1 VMEIKQPDRAAFD
14 QRMFEKELHSLRK
27 VTERGARNPPQDLS
41 YTIFVLLV
49 LWLIVGVPLLT
60 GILLAFLLGR

>member
-1 VMEIKQPDRAAFD
+1 MEIKQPGRAAFD
-14 QRMFEKELHSLRK
+14 QIMFEKELHSLRK
-27 VTERGARNPPQDLS
+27 VRERGARNPPQDLS
-41 YTIFVLLV
+41 YTFFVLLV